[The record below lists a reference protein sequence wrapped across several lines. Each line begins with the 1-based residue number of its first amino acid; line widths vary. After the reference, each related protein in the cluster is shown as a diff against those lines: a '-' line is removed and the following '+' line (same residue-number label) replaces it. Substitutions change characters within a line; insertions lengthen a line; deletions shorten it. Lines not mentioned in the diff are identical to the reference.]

1 MSNIMMEI
9 IRDANQAKEFD
20 YNFRDAQI
28 AHETL
33 KEILDAGRRAPSYK
47 NEQNWRFILVRDDT
61 KDELYRRLEV
71 YRMNYAKDIDSYNM
85 KRLEESIKYIK
96 DCNLFIIVT
105 MEIDEFENTSPK
117 FSEIV
122 SIGACIENMTL
133 MATERVLDVAW
144 IYADDIMPVIPVM
157 EECLIDCCRLKLNN
171 KRNKII
177 GGLCLGKEKEGVV
190 KEQFPLKSIDL
201 LTYKNDNILPVI
213 NLSDF

>member
-1 MSNIMMEI
+1 MSNFMMEMV
-9 IRDANQAKEFD
+9 RDVNQAKEFD
-20 YNFRDAQI
+20 YNFRNAKI
-28 AHETL
+28 SHETL

-71 YRMNYAKDIDSYNM
+71 YRMNYVKDINSYNM

-105 MEIDEFENTSPK
+105 MEINEFVNTSPK

-144 IYADDIMPVIPVM
+144 IYADDIMPVVPVM

-171 KRNKII
+171 KRNTII
-177 GGLCLGKEKEGVV
+177 AGLCLGKEKEGVV
-190 KEQFPLKSIDL
+190 KEQVPLKSIDL